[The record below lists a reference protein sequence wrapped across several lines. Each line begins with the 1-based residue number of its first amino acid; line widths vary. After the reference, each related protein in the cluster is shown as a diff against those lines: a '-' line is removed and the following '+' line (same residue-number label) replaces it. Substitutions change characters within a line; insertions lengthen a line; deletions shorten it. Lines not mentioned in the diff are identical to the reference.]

1 MLRSASQ
8 GTFFWNMPP
17 SALKNLKSFVAH
29 FLRPYRFWFFLMG
42 LCAIVAGLWNALN
55 YYLLK
60 VIIDRLGALSVENS
74 SFSGIVWP
82 LLLLVLNHE
91 VHNISWRGMNLIN
104 CKIQPLVKANLIA
117 QSFDYVSQHS
127 YQFFQNHLAGKLAS
141 QIYTLAESIEKIVH
155 DLARYIIRGLTVVA
169 VSLLSMYW
177 VSPIFAYALV
187 IWSIFFMVGSI
198 WASRRIV
205 GLSDA
210 YAKTQAELSGKVVDA
225 ISNAQNVRLFSR
237 LNFETSLLNTVLTRL
252 TGDFRKKEGFLLI
265 FNLSQGFIISI
276 LLAFMAY
283 ALVKL
288 REKGLVSVGDFAL
301 ILGLVTDVGW
311 TLWWTMEQ
319 VDSVNEALGKAKQS
333 FASLFKPQEIK
344 DAPGA
349 SMCRVHIG
357 EIRFE
362 KVNFSYPGIPDLFR
376 DLSLTLP
383 AKQKIGL
390 VGYSGSG
397 KSSFVN
403 LILRLYELNSGHIY
417 IDGQDIKTVTQTSLR
432 EAIGMIPQ
440 EPVLFH
446 RSILE
451 NIRYG
456 KLEATEAEVIAAA
469 KKAHAHEFISHLA
482 QGYDALVGERGIKLS
497 GGQRQRIA
505 IARAI
510 LKNAPILIL
519 DEASSQLDSITEGYI
534 QDALW
539 RVMEGK
545 TSLVIAHR
553 LSTLLHMDEI
563 LVFDRGAI
571 IQRGKHADL
580 LGQDG
585 LYQEL
590 WNAQVGGFL
599 ADKPAEIEVSEG

>member
-1 MLRSASQ
+1 
-8 GTFFWNMPP
+8 
-17 SALKNLKSFVAH
+17 
-29 FLRPYRFWFFLMG
+29 MG
-42 LCAIVAGLWNALN
+42 LCAGVAGLWNALN
-55 YYLLK
+55 YYLIK
-60 VIIDRLGALSVENS
+60 VIIDRLAAISAESNSLGA
-74 SFSGIVWP
+74 IIWP
-82 LLLLVLNHE
+82 ILLLVLNHE
-91 VHNISWRGMNLIN
+91 VHNVSWRAMNLIN
-104 CKIQPLVKANLIA
+104 YKIQPLVKNSLIA
-117 QSFDYVSQHS
+117 QSFEYVSQHS

-141 QIYTLAESIEKIVH
+141 YIHTLAESTETMVH
-155 DLARYIIRGLTVVA
+155 DLARYIVRGLTVVL
-169 VSLLSMYW
+169 VSLVSMYL
-177 VSPIFAYALV
+177 VSPIFAYALALWCV
-187 IWSIFFMVGSI
+187 VFAVGSV
-198 WASRRIV
+198 WVSRRVV

-210 YAKTQAELSGKVVDA
+210 YAKTQAELSGQVVDA
-225 ISNAQNVRLFSR
+225 ISNAQNVRLFAR
-237 LNFETSLLNTVLTRL
+237 LGFEKSLLGIVLARL
-252 TGDFRKKEGFLLI
+252 GKDFRKKEGFLLV
-265 FNLSQGFIISI
+265 FNLLQGFIISV

-288 REKGLVSVGDFAL
+288 RAQGRVSVGDFAL

-319 VDSVNEALGKAKQS
+319 VDSLNEALGKAKQS
-333 FASLFKPQEIK
+333 FINLFKPHEIQ
-344 DAPGA
+344 DVPG
-349 SMCRVHIG
+349 SSVCKVTLG
-357 EIRFE
+357 EIRFDR
-362 KVNFSYPGIPDLFR
+362 VNFSYPGIPDLFT

-403 LILRLYELNSGHIY
+403 LILRLYEINSGHIY
-417 IDGQDIKTVTQTSLR
+417 IDGQDIKTVTQASLR

-456 KLEATEAEVIAAA
+456 RLDASDAEVIEAA
-469 KKAHAHEFISHLA
+469 KKAHAHEFIIHLA
-482 QGYDALVGERGIKLS
+482 QGYDSLVGERGIKLS

-563 LVFDRGAI
+563 LVFDQGVI
-571 IQRGKHADL
+571 VQRGKHSDL
-580 LGQDG
+580 LSQKG
-585 LYQEL
+585 LYQDL

-599 ADKPAEIEVSEG
+599 ADKSEGDKEAVKPDL